1 MIGSSFWD
9 KVIKSS
15 ACEFTVSHYVVLQC
29 PCFFS
34 RGREFWSESQRSL
47 AKTYFPLEQPQD
59 IDSVRCKVRA
69 NPLLREVVLEKLEEE
84 QRKKPELTE
93 DDIVRKLLS
102 ATRDWRKQSMRE
114 ASRYPPS
121 ATAEED
127 TDAAPG
133 APENTEKS
141 SSGRPDP
148 GQRAEEDDR
157 EKDENEHSGSKVF
170 QQEDEDLGDSEEDEE
185 DEDEE
190 SSSDEEDEEGEEDE
204 DESDQE
210 KSLTDDDS
218 SPDDISSDEG
228 DEDDWNPPA
237 KRRKLSDIMEEK
249 EEDDSSSSS
258 SSSS

>member
-141 SSGRPDP
+141 SSGRPDT

-157 EKDENEHSGSKVF
+157 EKDENEQKGSKGYDD
-170 QQEDEDLGDSEEDEE
+170 DEDLGDSEEDEE

-190 SSSDEEDEEGEEDE
+190 SSSNEEDEEGEEDE
-204 DESDQE
+204 DEPDQE

-228 DEDDWNPPA
+228 DEDDWNPPG